1 MSKRGHAHRSA
12 VACEAG
18 RAASAVLLRPGQREL
33 WHEAA
38 ADGGGG
44 TPGEGAFLIR
54 HGGEVEQRGG
64 RRQSTSAGP
73 VRSAGAVALHVLT
86 VADAIEAA
94 YADRCRTVEA
104 GAWT

>member
-18 RAASAVLLRPGQREL
+18 RAASAVLLRPGRREL
-33 WHEAA
+33 WHEA
-38 ADGGGG
+38 DGVGG

-54 HGGEVEQRGG
+54 HGGEVEQRGAP
-64 RRQSTSAGP
+64 RQSTSAGP
-73 VRSAGAVALHVLT
+73 VRTAGAVALHVLT